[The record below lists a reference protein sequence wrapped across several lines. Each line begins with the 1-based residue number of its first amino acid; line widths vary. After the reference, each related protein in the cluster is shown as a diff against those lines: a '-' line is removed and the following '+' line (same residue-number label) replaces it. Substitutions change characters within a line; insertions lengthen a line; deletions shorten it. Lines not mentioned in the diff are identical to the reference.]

1 MAGAHQVGDA
11 LDAEIAAVHGVLLAQ
26 AQGMHQAGRT
36 DVFPNTAGHWNALR
50 ESASKQIAGLGV
62 AGDWSA
68 SYSAAIQTRTGQ
80 NMNTEREELTAALAG
95 MHSMFTMLCRRLA
108 YTRQLDIAELLIDLD
123 AIMESPGQHP
133 TTLAVQDDVRDF
145 LLRSLPMH
153 ACDPQYLPR
162 VIGHADLHQV
172 APLRA
177 HAECTGHS

>member
-1 MAGAHQVGDA
+1 
-11 LDAEIAAVHGVLLAQ
+11 
-26 AQGMHQAGRT
+26 
-36 DVFPNTAGHWNALR
+36 
-50 ESASKQIAGLGV
+50 
-62 AGDWSA
+62 
-68 SYSAAIQTRTGQ
+68 
-80 NMNTEREELTAALAG
+80 MNTEREELTAALAG